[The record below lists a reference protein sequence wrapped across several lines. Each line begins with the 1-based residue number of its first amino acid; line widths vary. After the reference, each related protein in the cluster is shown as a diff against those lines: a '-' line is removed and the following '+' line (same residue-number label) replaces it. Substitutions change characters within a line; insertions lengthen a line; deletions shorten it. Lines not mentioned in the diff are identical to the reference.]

1 MEIKTDVS
9 YLRNTKCS
17 DVYTESQADYILPDY
32 MGDMRKILFTDAT
45 LRPSGRFAGGDE
57 VEFSGVVVY
66 NVIYLDSEGELCSVE
81 FTSDYDYTVKCSG
94 ESYNDSIANT
104 RVSNYAVR
112 LIGPR
117 KISARASLVGSV
129 RLSESCSTG
138 VTGNAFDG
146 GSTPELKRGSLNI
159 RVSKPSAVCE
169 REFAECLV
177 RLDGAIADEI
187 IVIYPCAEILVD
199 DMRAEDDAVTV
210 KGKIRMSAV
219 IKNADE
225 VAYGAEKQVNFEEKV
240 DFEGCESL
248 ISLTPQLSVCSVK
261 ASVNADDSG
270 CEVVLSGIAE
280 LCVIGEGNQHIDVM
294 LDGYLKE
301 CPTDNSYEELGY
313 TELVDST
320 SVKGSHNAEI
330 SRADIEAEGVRE
342 ILFLTVT
349 PRLER
354 VECES
359 GRVTLLGEIRYS
371 GIATEVTNDKLS
383 YAGVKFSSPFATNVN
398 LNCQNTDN
406 LRIEA
411 DVQAMNCSATLDT
424 DKLYATCTLESHVV
438 ALEESSCT
446 TLCSMTR
453 REGEKYE
460 SAGSTVTVYYP
471 TGDDT
476 LFSVAKRFH
485 SSCLKVARDNDIS
498 DTVFAADN
506 PSGSLAG
513 VKKLIIF

>member
-94 ESYNDSIANT
+94 ENYNDSIANT

-129 RLSESCSTG
+129 RLSESCSVG

-146 GSTPELKRGSLNI
+146 DSAPELRRGSLGI
-159 RVSKPSAVCE
+159 RVSKPSSVCE

-177 RLDGAIADEI
+177 RLDGAIADEVS
-187 IVIYPCAEILVD
+187 VIYPTAEILVE
-199 DMRAEDDAVTV
+199 DMRAEDDSVTV
-210 KGKIRMSAV
+210 KGKLRLSAV

-225 VAYGAEKQVNFEEKV
+225 VAYGTEKQVSFEEKV

-248 ISLTPQLSVCSVK
+248 VSLTPQLSVCSVK

-280 LCVIGEGNQHIDVM
+280 LCVIGEENQHIDVM

-320 SVKGSHNAEI
+320 SVKGSHNAEVY
-330 SRADIEAEGVRE
+330 RADVEAEGARE
-342 ILFLTVT
+342 ILFLTAI

-354 VECES
+354 VESEG
-359 GRVTLLGEIRYS
+359 GRVSLIGEIRYS
-371 GIATEVTNDKLS
+371 GVATEVIDDKLS
-383 YAGVKFSSPFATNVN
+383 YVGVKFSSPFATNVN
-398 LNCQNTDN
+398 INCQNTDK

-411 DVQAMNCSATLDT
+411 DVQATNCSATLDT
-424 DKLYATCTLESHVV
+424 EKLYATCTLESRVV
-438 ALEESSCT
+438 ALEENSCT

-453 REGEKYE
+453 RDGEKYE
-460 SAGSTVTVYYP
+460 SQGSTVTVYYP
-471 TGDDT
+471 TGEDT

-498 DTVFAADN
+498 DAVFAADN

-513 VKKLIIF
+513 VKKLIIY